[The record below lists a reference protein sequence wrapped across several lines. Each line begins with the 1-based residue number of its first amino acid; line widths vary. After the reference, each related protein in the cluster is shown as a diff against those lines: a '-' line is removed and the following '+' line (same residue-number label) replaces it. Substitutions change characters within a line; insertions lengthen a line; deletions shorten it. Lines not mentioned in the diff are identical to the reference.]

1 MTYTNDTKT
10 AAIVREEKLA
20 KIAALA
26 RGMTH
31 EQQEKLI
38 ALIEAMKGNRS

>member
-10 AAIVREEKLA
+10 AAIVREEKQA
-20 KIAALA
+20 KIAVLA